1 MFTRFFLFIQGID
14 RQTVLVPLIVTGA
27 KGEGPAVVRRS
38 RTRTARLASAF
49 GLLLML
55 AGCNSTD
62 VFTPP
67 ADVGNGSLPPAY
79 QQEIAAPAGRQP
91 VESAPLAQPGY
102 AEPARGPQ
110 NTLEAQAA
118 ALAQGGSNPVASAP
132 LDGAYSQ
139 SFPSAPQQA
148 QQQPARQAAQ
158 TTTPPAAQQAA
169 LPPAAQTTGSI
180 RFLPIIGAPV
190 QAVTPLSRQLGAEAR
205 ARGLT
210 IKSAS
215 DASSEHILK
224 GYFSAFS
231 DSGNVTITYV
241 WDVLD
246 ASGGRLHRIQGQEVV
261 PSGAQDP
268 WAAVPASVMQQI
280 ATKSMAEYVSWRNN
294 RAG

>member
-1 MFTRFFLFIQGID
+1 M
-14 RQTVLVPLIVTGA
+14 VT
-27 KGEGPAVVRRS
+27 RS
-38 RTRTARLASAF
+38 RRMPATPAATIA
-49 GLLLML
+49 LLLML
-55 AGCNSTD
+55 AGCNSTE
-62 VFTPP
+62 VLTPP
-67 ADVGNGSLPPAY
+67 AEVGNGSQAPAY
-79 QQEIAAPAGRQP
+79 SQQLAAPVGSQP
-91 VESAPLAQPGY
+91 VQSAPLGQPGVY
-102 AEPARGPQ
+102 AEQGRGPQ

-132 LDGAYSQ
+132 LDGQ
-139 SFPSAPQQA
+139 QQTFPSAPQQA
-148 QQQPARQAAQ
+148 GASLQPARQTQPVQSQQPAQ
-158 TTTPPAAQQAA
+158 TQQAS

-241 WDVLD
+241 WDILD

-280 ATKSMAEYVSWRNN
+280 ATKSMAEYVSWRNS